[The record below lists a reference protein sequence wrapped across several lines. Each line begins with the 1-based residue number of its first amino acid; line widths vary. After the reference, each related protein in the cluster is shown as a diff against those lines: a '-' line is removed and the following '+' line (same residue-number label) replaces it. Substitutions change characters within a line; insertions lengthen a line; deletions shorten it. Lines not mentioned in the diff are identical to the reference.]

1 MSAPFPWQT
10 AAWSILCGARRAAK
24 LGHAW
29 LLCGRAGT
37 GKAKFAHHF
46 AQLSLCESAAAANTP
61 CGECRSCHLFKAGNH
76 PDFRRLAPLDDAR
89 SIAIDQVRELGDFF
103 ALTTHYGKAKIALLA
118 PADAMTR
125 AAANALL
132 KLLEEPPALGLF
144 ILVTNQLDRLPPTIR
159 SRCQRLA
166 LDQINP
172 ALALGWLQVE
182 SPTTAETDIALAY
195 RLNHQA
201 PLATLAALA
210 AGELELAAKVETHMI
225 GVASGRMHAVQAAQ
239 AIGEVPPARLAD
251 LMLDNAHQLNLQLL
265 NAVHSPADGESER
278 LHNQA
283 GLISLIN
290 QLNSR
295 QIFEFVTSALEVKA
309 MSGPTANFRPAD
321 MIDLL
326 WQAWMKATRTSHRQ
340 GTQTV

>member
-1 MSAPFPWQT
+1 MSAPFPWQS
-10 AAWSILCGARRAAK
+10 AAWSILCGARRATK

-37 GKAKFAHHF
+37 GKAKFAHQF
-46 AQLSLCESAAAANTP
+46 AQLALCEDPAADHTP
-61 CGECRSCHLFKAGNH
+61 CGNCRSCLLFGAGNH

-103 ALTTHYGKAKIALLA
+103 ALTAHYGKAKIALLQ

-144 ILVTNQLDRLPPTIR
+144 ILVTDQLDRLPPTIR

-172 ALALGWLQVE
+172 TLALDWLQVE
-182 SPTTAETDIALAY
+182 SPAIAATDIALAF

-210 AGELELAAKVETHMI
+210 AGELALAARVETQMI
-225 GVASGRMHAVQAAQ
+225 GVASGRTHAVQAAQ
-239 AIGEVPPARLAD
+239 AIGEVLPVRLAD
-251 LMLDNAHQLNLQLL
+251 LMLDSAHQLNLQLL
-265 NAVHSPADGESER
+265 TATHSPANFEFER
-278 LHNQA
+278 PSNQA
-283 GLISLIN
+283 GLNSLIN